1 MTSAQLLL
9 RSAREE
15 ARLTQR
21 RLALL
26 TGVAQPTIA
35 RIEGGVADPRTDT
48 LHRLLEAC
56 GHRLV
61 SEPVPGFGIDRTQI
75 RELLRLAPIERLRL
89 LEADVAGMARL
100 ERAARS

>member
-1 MTSAQLLL
+1 MTPARLLL

-21 RLALL
+21 RLAQL

-35 RIEGGVADPRTDT
+35 RIEVGVADPRTDT
-48 LHRLLEAC
+48 LQRLLEAC
-56 GHRLV
+56 GQTLV
-61 SEPVPGFGIDRTQI
+61 AERGPGIGVDRTQI

-89 LEADVAGMARL
+89 LEADVAGMDRL
-100 ERAARS
+100 ERAVRR